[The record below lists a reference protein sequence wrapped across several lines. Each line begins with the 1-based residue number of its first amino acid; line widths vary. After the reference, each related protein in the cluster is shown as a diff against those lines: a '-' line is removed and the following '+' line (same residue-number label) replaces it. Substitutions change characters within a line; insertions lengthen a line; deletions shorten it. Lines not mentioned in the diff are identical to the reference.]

1 MCIIGYMY
9 LYLYC
14 YVFHSYIHVL
24 IFILSCFLFMV
35 NSYISI
41 YFSNSYLIY
50 SFFWKYRISPEYYCL
65 MNVVYQ
71 NYLLFPLLSLPIGF
85 LISFLKILEF
95 KYDFNH
101 LF

>member
-14 YVFHSYIHVL
+14 YVFHSYIHVF
-24 IFILSCFLFMV
+24 IFILSCFSFMV

-50 SFFWKYRISPEYYCL
+50 SFFWKYRTSPEYYCL
-65 MNVVYQ
+65 MNVAYQ
-71 NYLLFPLLSLPIGF
+71 N
-85 LISFLKILEF
+85 
-95 KYDFNH
+95 
-101 LF
+101 